1 MSKSEAKAL
10 PGQVEIID
18 ELSEQ
23 YLSFRCR
30 GEALALPIRIV
41 REIIEYGQV
50 TPVPMM
56 PTFIRGVINLRGHV
70 VPVVDLAG
78 RLGYTDEA
86 QGKRTCIIILELQ
99 REGSSL
105 VMGLVVD
112 AVDAVLDIEGD
123 GIEPPP
129 SFGTGI
135 RTDFIAG
142 MARQES
148 GFLIILDVEHVLS
161 VEDLRRVAA
170 AGSSGPVPV
179 EE

>member
-1 MSKSEAKAL
+1 MSEPDVKAL
-10 PGQVEIID
+10 PAELAVID
-18 ELSEQ
+18 ELAEQ

-56 PTFIRGVINLRGHV
+56 PSFIRGVINLRGHV

-78 RLGYTDEA
+78 RLGYNAET
-86 QGKRTCIIILELQ
+86 QGHRTCVIIMELQ
-99 REGSSL
+99 REDCSM

-112 AVDAVLDIEGD
+112 AVDAVLDIPGD
-123 GIEPPP
+123 GIESAP

-142 MARQES
+142 MARQDA
-148 GFLIILDVEHVLS
+148 GFLIILNVDNVLS
-161 VEDLRRVAA
+161 VEDLRRVAS
-170 AGSSGPVPV
+170 AGVQAP
-179 EE
+179 ETEA